1 MTSNSQN
8 WNLGHI
14 GFVVRD
20 MEKAMEHYQALG
32 MGPFKSVPLS
42 RPIKRSYMGASV
54 PPERFG
60 FNVRVGKLGPILVEF
75 VQPVKGETIQK
86 TFLDT
91 KGEGINHLAF
101 EVDDLDEAR
110 TELENIGFKVIQST
124 EFENGECA
132 LFFDTDRAVGLVIEL
147 LPRNSTVTKAGK

>member
-1 MTSNSQN
+1 MGGNSKA
-8 WNLGHI
+8 WDLAHI

-20 MEKAMEHYQALG
+20 MEKAAERYQALG
-32 MGPFKSVPLS
+32 IGPFKQVPLS
-42 RPIKRSYMGASV
+42 RAVKRSYMGESI

-60 FNVRVGKLGPILVEF
+60 FNVRVGRMGPILVEF

-86 TFLDT
+86 KFLDT

-101 EVDDLDEAR
+101 EVDNLDEAR
-110 TELENIGFKVIQST
+110 AELESKGFKVIQST

-132 LFFDTDRAVGLVIEL
+132 LFFDTDRAVDLVIEL
-147 LPRNSTVTKAGK
+147 LPRDGTVTKAGR